1 LPACGG
7 GVSALSALLAVHVL
21 PSGGGTVTAATGA
34 PTHPTG
40 TTPSG
45 DRHTPGDL
53 LDLSRWYLTLPIA
66 NLSGRDDSG
75 PWDVYQAELRT
86 FNHPKYLRLVG
97 DTVEYAAPVRGIST
111 SSASGATRCELREM
125 DCPGRQNKADWGFDD
140 GKDHS

>member
-1 LPACGG
+1 MVSDPRLRDGQPQHPHAEPGQDDRQLWPSDSPTSCLPACGG
-7 GVSALSALLAVHVL
+7 GVSALSALLDVHVL

-66 NLSGRDDSG
+66 DPSGRDDSG

-86 FNHPKYLRLVG
+86 FNHRN
-97 DTVEYAAPVRGIST
+97 ISG
-111 SSASGATRCELREM
+111 SSATPSNTPRR
-125 DCPGRQNKADWGFDD
+125 
-140 GKDHS
+140 